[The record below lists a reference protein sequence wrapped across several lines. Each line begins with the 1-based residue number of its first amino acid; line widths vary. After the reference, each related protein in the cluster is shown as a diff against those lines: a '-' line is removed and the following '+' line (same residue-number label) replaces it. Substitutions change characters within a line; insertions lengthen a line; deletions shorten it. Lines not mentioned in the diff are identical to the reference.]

1 MNTAAHEPRRVGPR
15 RADSPP
21 GSKVTPRRNAPET
34 SAQNGAQYDSD
45 ELPVL
50 IRLPNLGDL
59 GTVETQIASESKKKR
74 HRIDPPSA
82 SNQKRSRHD
91 TSKGSKRSFQQQAG
105 DNKLVLV
112 GVVGGILVV
121 VMLFVFNAS
130 GPTPP
135 AGQGGWANQDSGVL
149 LEMPEASS
157 SAANNSP
164 PFASPPDF
172 IYTAP
177 GVEEAQFASGELK
190 NTPLSPPYF
199 DMPLLS
205 REAETQASTSPQP
218 SVSRWPSE
226 ETMGA
231 SSPSGPM
238 PTGLWPG
245 ESLSLEPGGD
255 QYSPTDSPRQ
265 GDYRSSRYPSDA
277 DTYRMGKLSSDRPQT
292 FQGDHSSIL
301 DGNIAI
307 PDTKILDTKSLR

>member
-34 SAQNGAQYDSD
+34 SEQDGAQYDSD

-59 GTVETQIASESKKKR
+59 GPVETQIASESKKKR

-82 SNQKRSRHD
+82 SKQKRSRHEA
-91 TSKGSKRSFQQQAG
+91 SKGSKKTFQQQAG
-105 DNKLVLV
+105 GNKLVLV
-112 GVVGGILVV
+112 GVVGGMLVV

-135 AGQGGWANQDSGVL
+135 ADQDDWAKQDSGVL
-149 LEMPEASS
+149 LEVPEVSI

-164 PFASPPDF
+164 PSASPPDF
-172 IYTAP
+172 TYTAP
-177 GVEEAQFASGELK
+177 GLEEAQFASGELAK
-190 NTPLSPPYF
+190 TPLGPPDF

-205 REAETQASTSPQP
+205 REAETNAPTSRQP
-218 SVSRWPSE
+218 SVSGWPSE

-231 SSPSGPM
+231 SAPSA
-238 PTGLWPG
+238 PTPTNLWPG
-245 ESLSLEPGGD
+245 ESLSLEPPAY
-255 QYSPTDSPRQ
+255 QYPPTDSPSQ
-265 GDYRSSRYPSDA
+265 GDYRSSMYPPDA
-277 DTYRMGKLSSDRPQT
+277 DTYRMGKLSSDR
-292 FQGDHSSIL
+292 QGDHSSIL

-307 PDTKILDTKSLR
+307 PDTKSLDTTKSLR